1 MTNIQKI
8 LEIGLEEYLKKHK
21 TIGYKQKV
29 IKAIRNCKSDK
40 MGAHK
45 YVCDGCGYEEIAYN
59 SCRNRHCPNC
69 QTGKKLKW
77 VEARKEEVLN
87 IKYYHV
93 VFTIPSEIYNI
104 AIQNQEKIYKIL
116 FKATSET
123 LLEARKEEVLNI
135 KYYHVVFTIPS
146 EIYNIAIQNQE
157 KIYKILFK
165 ATSETLQELA
175 KDEKYLGGEIG
186 FFSILHTWGQNLMY
200 HPHIHC
206 VVTGGGLTELGKWV
220 EKEEDFFI
228 PVKVMSRKFRGKFLS
243 YIRETKLEYYG
254 KNKELENP
262 AIYNDLINQMYNK
275 EWIVYC
281 KEPFQ
286 NANSVIQYL
295 GRYTHRVAISNE
307 RIVKIEDGKVTFNN
321 KEWIVYCKEP
331 FQNANSVIQYLGRY
345 THRVAISNE
354 RIVKIEDGKVT
365 FKWRDY
371 KDKNKMKEMT
381 VTIEEFIRRFLIHIL
396 PPRFMKIRY
405 YGILGNRN
413 KKKKLL
419 KCKILTRTKIYKKKE
434 LPALELLKKVLG
446 KDFNLCPQCKKGHM
460 LMPNTT

>member
-1 MTNIQKI
+1 MEYVHVANIDLNLESPLDSFERSKKIMTNIQKI
-8 LEIGLEEYLKKHK
+8 LEIGLEEYLEKNK

-29 IKAIRNCKSDK
+29 IRAIKNCKSDK
-40 MGAHK
+40 LGAHK
-45 YVCDGCGYEEIAYN
+45 YVCDECGYEEIAYN

-77 VEARKEEVLN
+77 IEARKDEVLN

-104 AIQNQEKIYKIL
+104 AIQNQSKIYKIM
-116 FKATSET
+116 FKAS
-123 LLEARKEEVLNI
+123 A
-135 KYYHVVFTIPS
+135 
-146 EIYNIAIQNQE
+146 
-157 KIYKILFK
+157 
-165 ATSETLQELA
+165 ETLQELA
-175 KDEKYLGGEIG
+175 EDEKYLGGEIG

-228 PVKVMSRKFRGKFLS
+228 PVKVMSRKFKGKFLS
-243 YIRETKLEYYG
+243 YMKKEKLEFYG

-262 AIYNDLINQMYNK
+262 AIYNDLIQSMYSK
-275 EWIVYC
+275 EWVVYC
-281 KEPFQ
+281 KEPFE

-307 RIVKIEDGKVTFNN
+307 RIVKIG
-321 KEWIVYCKEP
+321 
-331 FQNANSVIQYLGRY
+331 
-345 THRVAISNE
+345 
-354 RIVKIEDGKVT
+354 DGKVT

-371 KDKNKMKEMT
+371 KDNNKMKEMT
-381 VTIEEFIRRFLIHIL
+381 ITIEEFIRRFLIHIL
-396 PPRFMKIRY
+396 PPKFMKIRY

-434 LPALELLKKVLG
+434 LPTLELLKKVLG
-446 KDFNLCPQCKKGHM
+446 KDFNLCPNCKKGHM
-460 LMPNTT
+460 LIPNTS

>member
-8 LEIGLEEYLKKHK
+8 LEIGLEEYLEKNK
-21 TIGYKQKV
+21 TVLYKQKV
-29 IKAIRNCKSDK
+29 IKAIKNCKSDK
-40 MGAHK
+40 LGAHK
-45 YVCDGCGYEEIAYN
+45 YVCDECGYEEIAYN

-77 VEARKEEVLN
+77 IEARKEEVLN

-116 FKATSET
+116 FKAS
-123 LLEARKEEVLNI
+123 
-135 KYYHVVFTIPS
+135 
-146 EIYNIAIQNQE
+146 
-157 KIYKILFK
+157 
-165 ATSETLQELA
+165 SETLQELA
-175 KDEKYLGGEIG
+175 KDEKQLGGEIG
-186 FFSILHTWGQNLMY
+186 FFSKL
-200 HPHIHC
+200 
-206 VVTGGGLTELGKWV
+206 EKWV
-220 EKEEDFFI
+220 EKEEEFFI

-243 YIRETKLEYYG
+243 YMKKEKLEFYG

-262 AIYNDLINQMYNK
+262 AIYNDLIQSMYIK
-275 EWIVYC
+275 EWVVYC
-281 KEPFQ
+281 KEPFE

-307 RIVKIEDGKVTFNN
+307 RIVKIG
-321 KEWIVYCKEP
+321 
-331 FQNANSVIQYLGRY
+331 
-345 THRVAISNE
+345 
-354 RIVKIEDGKVT
+354 DGKVT

-371 KDKNKMKEMT
+371 KDNNKMKEMT
-381 VTIEEFIRRFLIHIL
+381 ITIEEFIRRFLIHIL

-434 LPALELLKKVLG
+434 LPTLELLKKVLG
-446 KDFNLCPQCKKGHM
+446 KDFNLCPCCKKGHM
-460 LMPNTT
+460 LIPNTT